1 MYFKIQILIALFKL
15 KVYKWLYKNRLDKL
29 QSIRWK
35 KLQHILL
42 TSPFYKENALK
53 NKPLQ
58 EYPLI
63 NKSEFMLNFDQINTM
78 SITIS
83 EAMEVAE
90 KAEQLRDFSPTIKD
104 ITIGLSSGTS
114 GNRGV
119 FMASQKERANWVA
132 CVLDRVIGFSL
143 KKRRVA
149 FFLRANS
156 NLYSSITSKILSF
169 EFFDILGQLDS
180 YVEKLNSLKPTILVA
195 QPSILV
201 ELASYMEKG
210 VLSISPSK
218 IISVAEV
225 LSPEDSKYLKNIF
238 KQTIHQVYQCTE
250 GLLATTCSHGNLHF
264 NDDFLILEKKYLDAE
279 KKRFHPVITD
289 LLRTTQPVIRYELN
303 DIIHEKNNCPCGSK
317 KTVIE
322 KIEGRSD
329 DVLSFKSNQNEKV
342 IIYPDFFR
350 REIILAHP
358 SINDFTIVQKTDS
371 HLELYLK
378 QSEHYSLAEKRLK
391 NFLKSQGVYDI
402 IIEQVALKHHTKGNK
417 LRRVKNEKK
426 EN

>member
-201 ELASYMEKG
+201 ELASYLEKG
-210 VLSISPSK
+210 VLSI
-218 IISVAEV
+218 
-225 LSPEDSKYLKNIF
+225 
-238 KQTIHQVYQCTE
+238 
-250 GLLATTCSHGNLHF
+250 
-264 NDDFLILEKKYLDAE
+264 
-279 KKRFHPVITD
+279 
-289 LLRTTQPVIRYELN
+289 
-303 DIIHEKNNCPCGSK
+303 
-317 KTVIE
+317 
-322 KIEGRSD
+322 
-329 DVLSFKSNQNEKV
+329 
-342 IIYPDFFR
+342 
-350 REIILAHP
+350 
-358 SINDFTIVQKTDS
+358 
-371 HLELYLK
+371 
-378 QSEHYSLAEKRLK
+378 
-391 NFLKSQGVYDI
+391 
-402 IIEQVALKHHTKGNK
+402 
-417 LRRVKNEKK
+417 
-426 EN
+426 